1 MMPIRVAAT
10 ITNLPQQ
17 NLGAL
22 AGLRTNTQYEI
33 AHGKSRDGVHYRPIR
48 AGQQCRQ
55 SSQNQAADSGGQQ
68 FVEQRHEAGLA
79 LPSGKQRQRH
89 HARQKNKYR
98 RQFQNDREPAASSC
112 LVNAAGAKH
121 ALNIHLVDAP
131 LKYAAVDD
139 ERITPQN
146 WIIWAIYGRAICT
159 A

>member
-1 MMPIRVAAT
+1 M
-10 ITNLPQQ
+10 
-17 NLGAL
+17 
-22 AGLRTNTQYEI
+22 QYEI

-79 LPSGKQRQRH
+79 LPYGKQRQRH

-98 RQFQNDREPAASSC
+98 RQFQNDPEPAASTR

-131 LKYAAVDD
+131 LKYAAIAI
-139 ERITPQN
+139 EKITPHN
-146 WIIWAIYGRAICT
+146 WIILGHLRSGYVHGLRDTRDQFVPSTHLVQACEHHPT
-159 A
+159 AT